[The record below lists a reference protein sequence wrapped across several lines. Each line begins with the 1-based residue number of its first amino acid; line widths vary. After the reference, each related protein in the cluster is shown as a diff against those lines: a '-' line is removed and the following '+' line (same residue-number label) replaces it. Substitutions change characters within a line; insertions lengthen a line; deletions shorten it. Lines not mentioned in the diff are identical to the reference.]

1 MSTFGSIAH
10 AYQWDSL
17 PGPGVDGHHI
27 IGVSP
32 TRDEVSLYQL
42 PVNHKSFFKDMKEP
56 EKLRYRSGFSAI
68 HCSAYSPINKGVL
81 SVAQL
86 NGSVLIFDINNGESP
101 VIKLRA
107 KQSRTCNALAFSDNG
122 ILAAGLEKTRND
134 NCLHIWDVESVLGT
148 RPGQNG
154 AGNITPVSTYLP
166 NEIVSSL
173 EFIPRSKSVLCGSY
187 KLLREIDTRSG
198 TPAYQCAT
206 RCVLGISCYPHDH
219 NYFSSYGEDG
229 SLAIWDRRQ
238 LRQPSGG
245 SSNEPMLLFPRM
257 LSELPRKANASHLRY
272 ASTRKGEL
280 TVYGTDSMVRRVD
293 VGTAVR
299 SDSPTY
305 QNSVVTSHQATFNLD
320 SGFDSEATG
329 SNSSQNKFF
338 EGFQKAAPTDPTASL
353 DKYLFVRSSK
363 DVEMPLD
370 RLLGFDYI
378 HSDPELCQVAYI
390 GMRRTGQVYCYKP
403 KEAPEVLRFDPL
415 NSLVYTRPDAV
426 VIESPSEN
434 LKGSRP
440 PRNGREL
447 PDTNTYHRES
457 ITSAISFEEDSS
469 DESDEDSVN
478 ENRNRLNSNDSQ
490 IGLMKLRDILDN
502 DISTI
507 IRKRALA
514 GYGLD
519 TVENKILLKTM
530 QGGHTLWPPHLK
542 NTWKWIARAQKADTD
557 RAVVSEFFDLGF
569 EGILDVWEGVTGLS
583 SQNRLLKPDAT
594 EAEFASA
601 IQKAMENEFTRKIY
615 ISASVAGT
623 KKQFQRQLCL
633 YVAGWDFS
641 YDKLES
647 EICKAEGKGEY
658 EKAAGWAVFH
668 GNVERA
674 VQSLASSKKERHRI
688 ISTAISGY
696 LTQSTSANS
705 SWREQCRRL
714 ASELDNAYFRAIF
727 AYIADGDWLDVL
739 AEGSLPLKER
749 LGVALRF
756 LPDNDLTSYLNRL
769 GDQAVSRGELEGIIL
784 TGITPRAVDLL
795 QSYVDRTGD
804 IQTAALLTSYG
815 APRFFED
822 ERYSQWVMSYQQLLN
837 QWQMFKQRALFDI
850 ARTKLSKNS
859 RGTVTAVTKPRQ
871 VFLRCSHCNKNIFK
885 EVTDN
890 SASKAKKGFAT
901 QELNSAPAS
910 KCPHCN
916 SPLPRCAV
924 CLLTMGEAMPDTKM
938 DADRNNFAFSQFS
951 HWFSFCLSCN
961 HGMHA
966 GHVQKWFSKHDVCPV
981 PNCSCLCNS
990 I

>member
-42 PVNHKSFFKDMKEP
+42 PYNHKSFFKDSFAEP
-56 EKLRYRSGFSAI
+56 EKIRYRSGFSAI
-68 HCSAYSPINKGVL
+68 HCSAYSPVNKGII

-86 NGSVLIFDINNGESP
+86 NGSVLLFDINNPESQ
-101 VIKLRA
+101 VVKLRS
-107 KQSRTCNALAFSDNG
+107 KQSRTCNALAFSDSG

-134 NCLHIWDVESVLGT
+134 NCLHLWDVNTVVEG
-148 RPGQNG
+148 
-154 AGNITPVSTYLP
+154 GNISPLSTYLP

-173 EFIPRSKSVLCGSY
+173 EFIPKTNNVLCGSY

-198 TPAYQCAT
+198 TPLYQCAT
-206 RCVLGISCYPHDH
+206 RCTLGITSYPHKP
-219 NYFSSYGEDG
+219 NYFASYGEDG

-238 LRQPSGG
+238 LRQPGG
-245 SSNEPMLLFPRM
+245 NSSNEPMLLFPRL
-257 LSELPRKANASHLRY
+257 LSELPRKANATHLRY
-272 ASTRKGEL
+272 CTTRLGEM
-280 TVYGTDSMVRRVD
+280 TVYGNTDSSVRRID
-293 VGTAVR
+293 IGLAVR
-299 SDSPTY
+299 SDDDVY
-305 QNSVVTSHQATFNLD
+305 QNQQNNEPSSST
-320 SGFDSEATG
+320 
-329 SNSSQNKFF
+329 SQNRFF
-338 EGFQKAAPTDPTASL
+338 DFQKPPADPTAAL

-370 RLLGFDYI
+370 KLLGFDYI
-378 HSDPELCQVAYI
+378 HSEPEKCPVEYI
-390 GMRRTGQVYCYKP
+390 CMRRTGQVFCFRP
-403 KEAPEVLRFDPL
+403 KESPEVLRFDPL
-415 NSLVYTRPDAV
+415 NTLTFSNATNVFF
-426 VIESPSEN
+426 ESPSDEV
-434 LKGSRP
+434 
-440 PRNGREL
+440 REV
-447 PDTNTYHRES
+447 DFKNQRES
-457 ITSAISFEEDSS
+457 VVSIVSPDASS
-469 DESDEDSVN
+469 DEDEPSPRA
-478 ENRNRLNSNDSQ
+478 RNYSNDSQ
-490 IGLMKLRDILDN
+490 IGLMKLRDILDT

-519 TVENKILLKTM
+519 TPTNKFLLKS
-530 QGGHTLWPPHLK
+530 HNHSLWPAHLK
-542 NTWKWIARAQKADTD
+542 NTWKWISRAQKADID
-557 RAVVSEFFDLGF
+557 RSVVSEYFDLGY
-569 EGILDVWEGVTGLS
+569 EGILDVWQGVQGLERQ
-583 SQNRLLKPDAT
+583 QNRLLKKDAT
-594 EAEFASA
+594 ESQFAQA
-601 IQKAMENEFTRKIY
+601 IQLAMETEFTRKIY

-641 YDKLES
+641 YDKLEA
-647 EICKAEGKGEY
+647 EIQKAEGKGEY

-674 VQSLASSKKERHRI
+674 VQCLAASKKERHRI

-696 LTQSTSANS
+696 LSQSTNANS

-739 AEGSLPLKER
+739 AESSLPLKER

-756 LPDNDLTSYLNRL
+756 LPDDDLTSYLNRL

-804 IQTAALLTSYG
+804 IQTAALLTSFG

-822 ERYSQWVMSYQQLLN
+822 ERYSQWVLSYQQLLN
-837 QWQMFKQRALFDI
+837 QWGMFKERALFDI

-859 RGTVTAVTKPRQ
+859 TGAVTAVTKPRQ
-871 VFLRCSHCNKNIFK
+871 VFLRCSYCNKNIFK
-885 EVTDN
+885 DESKPGTGTSSTP
-890 SASKAKKGFAT
+890 SA
-901 QELNSAPAS
+901 

-924 CLLTMGEAMPDTKM
+924 CLLTMGEAMPDTRVELEK
-938 DADRNNFAFSQFS
+938 NNFAFQQFS